1 MLQLLAQDRVA
12 NAATEPSQQLEGDVK
27 TIASQQ
33 LLPTLDAVQSIRAGL
48 RDVASET
55 ALHIQHLSQ
64 ATVKQAIAIGQRLW
78 RMQRDLKR
86 KEYKIFLS
94 ILGWA
99 TAKARKF
106 INLAKTFD
114 GFEPSQLSRVEL
126 TTLLNLCSSRYSL
139 VVDQLRSAQ
148 NITQQLVEQLIKE
161 NRPARKPKQDP
172 ISGWKQNRFG
182 GTRRYEVILHDE
194 DTGVSIEQQAKAEG
208 ILPSRVIAEAIAL
221 LAKHKEATLETQVT
235 ELIANTSN
243 ETGDV
248 QEHERSHT
256 EQVEELAPTEIALF
270 ENQLSLDDA
279 YAISFPCESVDDQ
292 VATQEH
298 SVDQHLE
305 QQATAIAVPP
315 EAILAGENRTEVE
328 WVLNAP
334 IDEVKAVVSS
344 VPVRSAYRALYLLNR
359 FESSDAQRMELL
371 EQRVTEYHIAIGVVL
386 PTAASP
392 SGKPPWGIAT
402 EQVTKYSSQEA
413 EVTDSFETE
422 QESSRSERASEDND
436 LPEKEARM
444 WKTRASELGLVLDYT
459 TTGEYTVRHNYR
471 KLGTVVQQWD
481 SNNNSWW
488 ENRRQISLL
497 GVDDGDRMR
506 YKTPEEAAIALGK
519 LCEVIDE
526 GSSASAELFGRWESE
541 PSHLV
546 EEHTDFI
553 DDVEQEVQSLQAV
566 GGEGEAP

>member
-48 RDVASET
+48 HDVASET

-64 ATVKQAIAIGQRLW
+64 ATVEQAIDIGQRLW

-139 VVDQLRSAQ
+139 IVDQLRSAQ

-194 DTGVSIEQQAKAEG
+194 DTGVSIEQQAEAEG
-208 ILPSRVIAEAIAL
+208 ILPSRVIAEAVAL
-221 LAKHKEATLETQVT
+221 RAKHKEATLVTQVT
-235 ELIANTSN
+235 ELVAHPSSEPDDLQEQAQANT
-243 ETGDV
+243 
-248 QEHERSHT
+248 
-256 EQVEELAPTEIALF
+256 EEVAPTEVALF
-270 ENQLSLDDA
+270 ENQQPMDDEIA
-279 YAISFPCESVDDQ
+279 LVEAGEPVDEVAMQECSVK
-292 VATQEH
+292 
-298 SVDQHLE
+298 QHLE
-305 QQATAIAVPP
+305 QQATVIAVPP

-328 WVLNAP
+328 WLLNAP
-334 IDEVKAVVSS
+334 IDELKAVISS

-359 FESSDAQRMELL
+359 FESNDQERMELL
-371 EQRVTEYHIAIGVVL
+371 EQRVTEYHISIGAVEPTEAIPPEQTTEHEL
-386 PTAASP
+386 ETIEAS
-392 SGKPPWGIAT
+392 GYDQQKQAT
-402 EQVTKYSSQEA
+402 HALEQAS
-413 EVTDSFETE
+413 DS
-422 QESSRSERASEDND
+422 
-436 LPEKEARM
+436 
-444 WKTRASELGLVLDYT
+444 
-459 TTGEYTVRHNYR
+459 
-471 KLGTVVQQWD
+471 
-481 SNNNSWW
+481 
-488 ENRRQISLL
+488 
-497 GVDDGDRMR
+497 DR
-506 YKTPEEAAIALGK
+506 
-519 LCEVIDE
+519 
-526 GSSASAELFGRWESE
+526 
-541 PSHLV
+541 LV
-546 EEHTDFI
+546 EKVSDTQNLGPEQNTVLKGGDL
-553 DDVEQEVQSLQAV
+553 VEVNVSRPN
-566 GGEGEAP
+566 GDKTWNGMRGYI